1 MVTMNPTENSPS
13 TNLNLPPPVIESG
26 MIGASET
33 SNNVEVIPEAA
44 ETIAQPKIPTVGTT
58 LVQATDLPVAIN
70 IPQDDASVAQ
80 TTTNIVAPPTADDN
94 DLIEKEWV
102 IKAKRIVDSNRSDP
116 YNQTKEMNL
125 FRADYMKK
133 RYNKVIKIS
142 E

>member
-1 MVTMNPTENSPS
+1 MNPTENSPS

-26 MIGASET
+26 MVGATEISESPELATVASET
-33 SNNVEVIPEAA
+33 IG
-44 ETIAQPKIPTVGTT
+44 QPKIPTVDIP
-58 LVQATDLPVAIN
+58 LVQATDLPVDIN
-70 IPQDDASVAQ
+70 IPQDDTSVAQ

-102 IKAKRIVDSNRSDP
+102 IKAKKIVDSNRSDP
-116 YNQTKEMNL
+116 YNQTKEINL

>member
-1 MVTMNPTENSPS
+1 MNPTENSPS